1 MQCNIVDVTLA
12 PHRDGVRMISLN
24 NDAISN
30 QVRSSQAALSVA
42 VLGQNPGE
50 GELKKSSSD

>member
-12 PHRDGVRMISLN
+12 PHRDGVRKISLN

-30 QVRSSQAALSVA
+30 QVRSSQAALSVT